1 MDTLICPPYDV
12 ISAQHERE
20 LLARS
25 PHNIVRLEL
34 AELRSGSTPASRYT
48 DAASAYASMLAD
60 GVLRRDDA
68 PAYYVLRQRF
78 TKRGARR
85 ERVGLLGAL
94 RLEEL
99 GTGVLPHEDTAAGPK
114 VDRLA
119 LMKATA
125 ANFSPLMMLYR
136 DDSGSV
142 AGALS
147 SAMASAPSVDVEVDG
162 EELALWPVSD
172 PAAIGV
178 VRDALA
184 ANPVYIAD
192 GHHRYETALVYR
204 DLRASLDEASIF
216 VLTCLIA
223 FDDPGLLIQPYYRV
237 VHDLSETQ
245 ISHLRELLAKL
256 FVSKPAGE
264 SAAGPAGLDAAV
276 AAAAEGRVV
285 LGLVE
290 AGEPPALLSA
300 ADGSVPSPDAAAP
313 PADQARAV
321 EALVLQDLLLRPVV
335 GDAFPDHVAYV
346 HDPAEAMAM
355 VERGEGQMAFF
366 IKGVPTDVFETV
378 VGAGIRLPRKST
390 YFHPKLPSGIV
401 INPLDGDL

>member
-1 MDTLICPPYDV
+1 
-12 ISAQHERE
+12 
-20 LLARS
+20 
-25 PHNIVRLEL
+25 
-34 AELRSGSTPASRYT
+34 
-48 DAASAYASMLAD
+48 
-60 GVLRRDDA
+60 
-68 PAYYVLRQRF
+68 
-78 TKRGARR
+78 
-85 ERVGLLGAL
+85 
-94 RLEEL
+94 
-99 GTGVLPHEDTAAGPK
+99 
-114 VDRLA
+114 
-119 LMKATA
+119 
-125 ANFSPLMMLYR
+125 
-136 DDSGSV
+136 
-142 AGALS
+142 
-147 SAMASAPSVDVEVDG
+147 MASAPSVDVEVDG